1 MCLTSFFCF
10 VSSFIVC
17 VVRPPARPPARL
29 PVRTVDQP
37 VTCAAAGVGVGVCGG
52 AGFRAGVVWGGG
64 GEGQGWGGADIG
76 G

>member
-17 VVRPPARPPARL
+17 VVRPPARPPARS

-52 AGFRAGVVWGGG
+52 GLGPVGFGVVGGRG
-64 GEGQGWGGADIG
+64 KDGEGQIG